1 METTIE
7 EIAPSTYRLSTWVP
21 EVAAPAGF
29 TFNQFLIDGD
39 EPFLF
44 HTGMRGLFPLVSDA
58 VARVVPIERLRWI
71 SFGHVEADECGAMN
85 AFLAAAPAAQVVH
98 GPLACMISLN
108 DLADR
113 PPVAM
118 MAGDRGETLDIGGHV
133 LRFLPTPHVPHNWE
147 SGIWFD
153 ETTRTLLAGDLFTHI
168 GRGPAVTTADIVE
181 PALAAEEIF
190 LSTSRGPGLGATL
203 DRLAD
208 LEPTT
213 VAVMHGSSF
222 AGDGAS
228 ALRSLALGY
237 ETFVGVS

>member
-153 ETTRTLLAGDLFTHI
+153 ETTRTLLAGDLFTHL